1 MSLPSKYQK
10 EITDKIIN
18 DFPELIFNKD
28 NTILK
33 KDEFFNLYV
42 KIIKNASKI
51 EQEIKELNNMFKL
64 PYEQLLS
71 FNTGRMVIDI
81 DGLISE
87 TYRKYLKLKEQKEN
101 LEKKISNLENIN
113 KSLLNDLD
121 IKEKRIEKLSEQLS
135 ICKQKT
141 DEALKTIQLEKDEKK
156 QLQKKCS
163 NINKKYQEEVKKS
176 EDYKS
181 KTQKKITINKAN
193 LLLIREKLIRVNKKL
208 NDYSEQIGLTYKSNN
223 KSTKS
228 TNNSNNNSNNKSN
241 NKSTKSNNK
250 SNNKRVKSKK
260 KRKSKK
266 KSNNNFFSFL
276 N

>member
-10 EITDKIIN
+10 EINDKIIN
-18 DFPELIFNKD
+18 DFQELIFNKD

-42 KIIKNASKI
+42 KIIKNDSKI
-51 EQEIKELNNMFKL
+51 EQEIEKLNNMFKL
-64 PYEQLLS
+64 PYENLLS
-71 FNTGRMVIDI
+71 FNTGRMLIDI

-87 TYRKYLKLKEQKEN
+87 TYRKYLKLKERKEK

-141 DEALKTIQLEKDEKK
+141 DEALKTIELQKSEKK
-156 QLQKKCS
+156 ILDKKCS

-193 LLLIREKLIRVNKKL
+193 LLLIREKLIKVNKKL

>member
-113 KSLLNDLD
+113 KGLLNDLD
-121 IKEKRIEKLSEQLS
+121 IKEKLIEKLSEQLS

-141 DEALKTIQLEKDEKK
+141 DKALKTIQLEKDEKK

-193 LLLIREKLIRVNKKL
+193 LLLIREKLIKVNKKL

-223 KSTKS
+223 NSTSNNKSNNNS
-228 TNNSNNNSNNKSN
+228 TSNNNSNNKP
-241 NKSTKSNNK
+241 
-250 SNNKRVKSKK
+250 VKSKK
-260 KRKSKK
+260 KSKKKSNK

>member
-10 EITDKIIN
+10 EINDKIIN
-18 DFPELIFNKD
+18 DFQELIFNKD

-42 KIIKNASKI
+42 KIIKNDSKI
-51 EQEIKELNNMFKL
+51 EQEIEKLNNMFKL
-64 PYEQLLS
+64 PYENLLS
-71 FNTGRMVIDI
+71 FNTGRMLIDI

-87 TYRKYLKLKEQKEN
+87 TYRKYLKLKERKEK

-121 IKEKRIEKLSEQLS
+121 IKEKRIEKISEQLS
-135 ICKQKT
+135 ICKHKT
-141 DEALKTIQLEKDEKK
+141 DEALKTIELQKNEKK
-156 QLQKKCS
+156 ILDKKCS

-181 KTQKKITINKAN
+181 KTQNKITINKAN

>member
-10 EITDKIIN
+10 EINDKIIN
-18 DFPELIFNKD
+18 DFQELIFNKD

-42 KIIKNASKI
+42 KIIKNDSKI
-51 EQEIKELNNMFKL
+51 EQEIEKLNNMFKL
-64 PYEQLLS
+64 PYENLLS
-71 FNTGRMVIDI
+71 FNTGRMLIDI

-87 TYRKYLKLKEQKEN
+87 TYRKYLKLKERKEK

-141 DEALKTIQLEKDEKK
+141 DEALKTIELQKSEKK
-156 QLQKKCS
+156 ILDKKCS

-181 KTQKKITINKAN
+181 KTQNKITINKAN